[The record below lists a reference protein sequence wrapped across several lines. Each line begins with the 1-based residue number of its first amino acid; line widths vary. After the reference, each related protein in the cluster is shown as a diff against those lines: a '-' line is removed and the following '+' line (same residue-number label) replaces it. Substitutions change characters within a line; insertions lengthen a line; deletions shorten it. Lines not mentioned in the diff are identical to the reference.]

1 VKILGDLIRALREAC
16 AGLFDR
22 RMGKNVHYSMIDIG
36 MAAFA
41 VFFMQ
46 SPSFLAHQRRL
57 EEGSG
62 RGRSNCHTLF
72 EMERIPC
79 DNHIRATLDPVDP
92 KSFFPVFHTAFKAL
106 EEGGGLKDFR
116 RLNGRVLIAFDGT
129 EYFRSEAISCTNC
142 STRERK
148 GGKVEYFHTL
158 LSATL
163 VAPGHNRVVP
173 LPPEFVAPQDGSEKQ
188 DCENRAARRW
198 LKAHGAHYAKL
209 DPIYLGDDLY
219 SRQPICED
227 VLASGGH
234 FLFVCKPTSHKT
246 LYEWLAG
253 VEVPQRVVARK
264 RGKTRVTH
272 TYRWMEGV
280 PLRDGDDAMTANWL
294 EIAIADAKGNVTY
307 RNSFI
312 TDLPVNAEN
321 VADLAAA
328 GRARWKIENETFN
341 VLKTKGYNLE
351 HNFGHGKENLAAV
364 LATLN
369 LLAFTFHTVAELTEE
384 LWHKALQTA
393 GTRIGFFSKMRE
405 VVALLVVSSW
415 QDLFEILTFQVLLA
429 RAPSRPP

>member
-1 VKILGDLIRALREAC
+1 MKIVGSLIRALREAC
-16 AGLFDR
+16 TGLFDR
-22 RMGKNVHYSMIDIG
+22 REGSNVRYSMVDIG

-79 DNHIRATLDPVDP
+79 DNHIRVMLDRVEP
-92 KSFFPVFHTAFKAL
+92 KCFFPVFHTAFELL

-116 RLNGRVLIAFDGT
+116 RLGGHVLIAFDGT
-129 EYFRSEAISCTNC
+129 EYFRSNAISCCNC
-142 STRERK
+142 SRRERK

-158 LSATL
+158 LSATV
-163 VAPGHNRVVP
+163 VAPGHNRVLP

-188 DCENRAARRW
+188 DCESRAARRW

-209 DPIYLGDDLY
+209 DPVYLGDDLY

-227 VLASGGH
+227 VLAAGGH
-234 FLFVCKPTSHKT
+234 FLFVCKPVSHKT
-246 LYEWLAG
+246 LYEWLTG
-253 VEVPQRVVARK
+253 VEVPERIVALK

-280 PLRDGDDAMTANWL
+280 PLRDGDDATVVNWL
-294 EIAIADAKGNVTY
+294 EIEIANAKGEVTY

-312 TDLPVNAEN
+312 TDLRVNAEN
-321 VADLAAA
+321 IADLAAA

-369 LLAFTFHTVAELTEE
+369 LLAFAFHTVVELTEE
-384 LWHKALQTA
+384 PWRKALEIA
-393 GTRIGFFSKMRE
+393 GTRVGFFSKMRE
-405 VVALLVVSSW
+405 VVSLLVVSSW
-415 QDLFEILTFQVLLA
+415 RNLFEILTYQVALTL
-429 RAPSRPP
+429 RPP

>member
-1 VKILGDLIRALREAC
+1 VKILEGLIRALREAC
-16 AGLFDR
+16 TGLFDR
-22 RMGKNVHYSMIDIG
+22 RKGRNVRYSVVDIG

-79 DNHIRATLDPVDP
+79 DNHIRIMLDPVEP
-92 KSFFPVFHTAFKAL
+92 KCFSPVFHTAFEVL

-116 RLNGRVLIAFDGT
+116 RLGGHVLIAFDGT
-129 EYFRSEAISCTNC
+129 EYFRSNAISCCNC

-163 VAPGHNRVVP
+163 VAPGHNRVLP

-188 DCENRAARRW
+188 DCESRAARRW

-209 DPIYLGDDLY
+209 DPVYLGDDLY

-227 VLASGGH
+227 VLAAGGH
-234 FLFVCKPTSHKT
+234 FLFVCKPASHKT

-253 VEVPQRVVARK
+253 VEVPERVVALK
-264 RGKTRVTH
+264 RGKTRVKH

-280 PLRDGDDAMTANWL
+280 PLRDGDDAMVVNWL
-294 EIAIADAKGNVTY
+294 EIEIANAKGDVTY

-321 VADLAAA
+321 IADLAAA

-369 LLAFTFHTVAELTEE
+369 LLAFAFHTVAELTEE
-384 LWHKALQTA
+384 PWRKALEIA
-393 GTRIGFFSKMRE
+393 STRVGFFSKMRE
-405 VVALLVVSSW
+405 VVSLLVVSSW
-415 QDLFEILTFQVLLA
+415 RNLFEILTYQVALTL
-429 RAPSRPP
+429 RPP

>member
-1 VKILGDLIRALREAC
+1 
-16 AGLFDR
+16 
-22 RMGKNVHYSMIDIG
+22 MIDIG

-79 DNHIRATLDPVDP
+79 DNHIRAMLDPVDP

-116 RLNGRVLIAFDGT
+116 RLGGHVLIAFDGT
-129 EYFRSEAISCTNC
+129 EYFRSDAISCSNC
-142 STRERK
+142 SRRERK
-148 GGKVEYFHTL
+148 GGKAEYFHTL

-188 DCENRAARRW
+188 DCESRAARRW
-198 LKAHGAHYAKL
+198 LKAHGAHFASL
-209 DPIYLGDDLY
+209 NPVYLGDDLY
-219 SRQPICED
+219 SRQPICEG

-234 FLFVCKPTSHKT
+234 FLFVCKPASHKT
-246 LYEWLAG
+246 LYEWLDG
-253 VEVPQRVVARK
+253 VEVPQRVVALK
-264 RGKTRVTH
+264 RGKARVTH
-272 TYRWMEGV
+272 TYCWMEGI
-280 PLRDGDDAMTANWL
+280 PLRDGDDAMTVNWL
-294 EIAIADAKGNVTY
+294 EIAIANAKGNVTY

-312 TDLPVNAEN
+312 TDLPVNADN
-321 VADLAAA
+321 VVDLAAA

-384 LWHKALQTA
+384 LWH
-393 GTRIGFFSKMRE
+393 
-405 VVALLVVSSW
+405 
-415 QDLFEILTFQVLLA
+415 
-429 RAPSRPP
+429 